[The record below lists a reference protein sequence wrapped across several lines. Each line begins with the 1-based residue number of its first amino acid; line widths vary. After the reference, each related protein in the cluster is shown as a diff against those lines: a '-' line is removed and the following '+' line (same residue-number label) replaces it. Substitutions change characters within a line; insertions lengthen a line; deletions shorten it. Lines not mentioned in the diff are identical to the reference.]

1 MKYIIKNLCF
11 CVLCAVLSFAFTVNV
26 GAYHSNDVVDARFVL
41 EHSVDSGIIDGKQSL
56 DSTALMCIHDGYV
69 SHQVINDDDIYGK
82 ILLTVLH
89 VKQGIPCN
97 HIMNWKIEF
106 VMYNPSTGALIAP
119 PRVRSGSLY
128 PGVSAVEVFSG
139 PKDYVLEYRMITSVE
154 GGTSSSTDWITV
166 AFS

>member
-1 MKYIIKNLCF
+1 MKHIGKNLCF
-11 CVLCAVLSFAFTVNV
+11 CVLCAVFSFVFTINA
-26 GAYHSNDVVDARFVL
+26 GAYHSNDIVDARFVF
-41 EHSVDSGIIDGKQSL
+41 EHSVDSGMLDDKQPL
-56 DSTALMCIHDGYV
+56 DSTALVCRHDGYV

-82 ILLTVLH
+82 VLLTIYH
-89 VKQGIPCN
+89 SKQGIPCD

-106 VMYNPSTGALIAP
+106 VMYNPSTGVLLAP

-128 PGVSAVEVFSG
+128 AGVSAVEVFSG
-139 PKDYVLEYRMITSVE
+139 PKDYVLEYRMITSIE